1 MLSVR
6 KVVTRRSN
14 HFRAIV
20 PSRKNPHPTACE
32 SILEL
37 TFVRLLEL
45 SPAITSFTMQ
55 PIELT
60 LNVGGEDQRYF
71 PDVHARLADGRDLWC
86 EIKPSRRL
94 EVARVAARMSA
105 ASAHFLREGAE
116 FCVVTD
122 TWINQEPRRSNVEAL
137 MYHRRETIPADQMS
151 SIQTQLC
158 ASEPRVVADLEAML
172 GDDLAWRLLGN
183 AVIGLDLETEIQA
196 ESPIFLTR
204 GHRHADFHA

>member
-14 HFRAIV
+14 HFRVIV

-32 SILEL
+32 SILESE
-37 TFVRLLEL
+37 FVRLLEL
-45 SPAITSFTMQ
+45 SPSVTRFIMQ

-71 PDVHARLADGRDLWC
+71 PDVRARLADGRDLWC

-105 ASAHFLREGAE
+105 ARAHFSREGAE

-122 TWINQEPRRSNVEAL
+122 TWIHQEPRRRNVEAL
-137 MYHRRETIPADQMS
+137 MYHRRETIPAEQMKA
-151 SIQTQLC
+151 IQTQLC
-158 ASEPRVVADLEAML
+158 ESKPRVLADLETML
-172 GDDLAWRLLGN
+172 GDDLAWHLLGN
-183 AVIGLDLETEIQA
+183 AVIGLDLDNEIQPQ
-196 ESPIFLTR
+196 SPIFLTG
-204 GHRHADFHA
+204 GHRHADFRA